1 MSRFAHSQDSS
12 ETSPAAP
19 AGLFPRIGMMLG
31 LIRFSHTIFALPF
44 AVLAAVLALR
54 VPLPGGE
61 MPALRIADAAGIL
74 LCMVF
79 ARSAAMA
86 FNRLVDHAIDAENPR
101 TAGRHLPAGLLK
113 RGEVWAFTLFCCI
126 GFILATLLFWPNW
139 IPLAASVP
147 VLAFLLGYSFA
158 KRFTWAAHF
167 WLGAALSL
175 APVCVW
181 VALRGQVLSSAPGD
195 VLPSLVLAAA
205 VAAWVAGFDIIYA
218 CQDEQ
223 FDRKEGLNSVP
234 ARLGTRGALRL
245 AALCHAVM
253 VGLLALLPFTSASLG
268 LGAVYYGS
276 IALIALLLIYEHRLV
291 RPDDLQR
298 VNIAF
303 FHVNAA
309 ISLWLLLAAGIDAWW
324 IGG

>member
-1 MSRFAHSQDSS
+1 MSRSNSQAAG
-12 ETSPAAP
+12 ERPPAAP
-19 AGLFPRIGMMLG
+19 GGLLTRLGLMLG

-54 VPLPGGE
+54 VPFPGGE
-61 MPALRIADAAGIL
+61 TPSLRFRDAAGIL

-86 FNRLVDHAIDAENPR
+86 FNRLVDHQIDAGNPR

-113 RGEVWAFTLFCCI
+113 RGEVWGFTLFCCA
-126 GFILATLLFWPNW
+126 GFILSTLFFWPNW
-139 IPLAASVP
+139 IPLAASTP
-147 VLAFLLGYSFA
+147 VLAFLLGYSLA

-167 WLGAALSL
+167 WLGIALSL
-175 APVCVW
+175 APICVW
-181 VALRGQVLSSAPGD
+181 VALRGQAILAVPGD

-205 VAAWVAGFDIIYA
+205 VATWVAGFDMIYA

-223 FDRKEGLNSVP
+223 FDRKQGLNSVP
-234 ARLGTRGALRL
+234 AWLGTRGALRL
-245 AALCHAVM
+245 AAACHAAM
-253 VGLLALLPFTSASLG
+253 VGLLALLPLSSAALG
-268 LGAVYYGS
+268 LGAVYYGA
-276 IALIALLLIYEHRLV
+276 IGLIALLLLYEHTLV

-298 VNIAF
+298 VNVAF

-309 ISLWLLLAAGIDAWW
+309 ISVWLLLAAWIDAWY
-324 IGG
+324 IGAG